1 MGSFVEQHS
10 PMFVSLFLTHQRRV
24 GAPDD
29 GDAQR
34 LARPRDLDVGDLTLE
49 HRQPRYACKK
59 ARGSGSYVG
68 SFGPVTHHGSYN
80 DLHAVCA
87 QVIIAA
93 AARLANRHRYA
104 VCV

>member
-34 LARPRDLDVGDLTLE
+34 LARPRDLDVGDLALE

-80 DLHAVCA
+80 DLQYV
-87 QVIIAA
+87 
-93 AARLANRHRYA
+93 LKSS
-104 VCV
+104 